1 MTIQQPTARL
11 VLKLF
16 RGFEQS
22 LLEQLASQGITD
34 VTPSHLNILR
44 HLNNQG
50 MMISQ
55 LAQDAALSKQ
65 LVGRIVK
72 ELAAKGYLKITEEQ
86 NDRRIKF
93 VSYTKKGTTLI
104 RLAVE
109 IVDAVEQQYKT
120 TLGKAGYEQFRNALT
135 QLSAIHSRQE
145 KHDA

>member
-1 MTIQQPTARL
+1 MTTHQPTARL

-44 HLNNQG
+44 HLNNEG

-55 LAQDAALSKQ
+55 LAQDATLSKQ

-72 ELAAKGYLKITEEQ
+72 ELAAKGYLKITDDQ

-93 VSYTKKGTTLI
+93 VSYTKKGTALI
-104 RLAVE
+104 ALAVE
-109 IVDAVEQQYKT
+109 IVNAIEQQYET
-120 TLGKAGYEQFRNALT
+120 VLGKDGYDQFRNTLT
-135 QLSAIHSRQE
+135 QLSAIHSQQE
-145 KHDA
+145 KYNA

>member
-1 MTIQQPTARL
+1 MTKYQPTARL
-11 VLKLF
+11 ILKLF
-16 RGFEQS
+16 RDFERS

-44 HLNNQG
+44 HLNNEG

-93 VSYTKKGTTLI
+93 VSYTKKGTILI
-104 RLAVE
+104 THAIE
-109 IVDAVEQQYKT
+109 MVDAIEQQYKT
-120 TLGKAGYEQFRNALT
+120 ALGKTGYDQLRNALN
-135 QLSAIHSRQE
+135 QLSAIHSQQE

>member
-1 MTIQQPTARL
+1 MTTRQPTARL

-22 LLEQLASQGITD
+22 LLEQLATQAITD

-44 HLNNQG
+44 HLNNEG

-72 ELAAKGYLKITEEQ
+72 ELATKGYLKITDDQ

-93 VSYTKKGTTLI
+93 VSYTKKGMILI
-104 RLAVE
+104 TLAVE
-109 IVDAVEQQYKT
+109 IVDAIEQQYKT
-120 TLGKAGYEQFRNALT
+120 ALGKAGYDEFRNTLT
-135 QLSAIHSRQE
+135 QLSAIHSQQE

>member
-1 MTIQQPTARL
+1 MTTHQPTARL

-22 LLEQLASQGITD
+22 LLEQLATHNITD
-34 VTPSHLNILR
+34 VMPSHLNILR
-44 HLNNQG
+44 HLNNEG

-72 ELAAKGYLKITEEQ
+72 ELAAKGYLKITDDQ

-93 VSYTKKGTTLI
+93 VSYTKKGTSLI
-104 RLAVE
+104 ALAVE
-109 IVDAVEQQYKT
+109 IVNDIELQYET
-120 TLGKAGYEQFRNALT
+120 ALGKDGYDQFRNTLT
-135 QLSAIHSRQE
+135 QLSAIHSQQE